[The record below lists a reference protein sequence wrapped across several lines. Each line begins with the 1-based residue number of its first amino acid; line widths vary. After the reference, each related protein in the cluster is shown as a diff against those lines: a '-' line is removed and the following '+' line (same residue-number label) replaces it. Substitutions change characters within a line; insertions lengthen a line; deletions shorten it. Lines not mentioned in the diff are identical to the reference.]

1 MITLTEL
8 AAARAQG
15 MTPSGPVLI
24 ALTPAEKCPIVRV
37 KLDSPDLRSLIGLDV
52 VVAHSGRQYGKT
64 IALVDAIVRAKPE
77 ELTVWN
83 VETNQHV
90 SVVSMGRKFI
100 SVVPPRED
108 TSWSNG

>member
-15 MTPSGPVLI
+15 MTPSGAILI
-24 ALTPAEKCPIVRV
+24 ALTPAEKCQLVRV
-37 KLDSPDLRSLIGLDV
+37 KLDSADLRSLIGLDV
-52 VVAHSGRQYGKT
+52 VVAHSGRQLGK
-64 IALVDAIVRAKPE
+64 IVALVDAIVRAKPQ

-90 SVVSMGRKFI
+90 SVISMGRKFI
-100 SVVPPRED
+100 SEVPPRD
-108 TSWSNG
+108 DIHG